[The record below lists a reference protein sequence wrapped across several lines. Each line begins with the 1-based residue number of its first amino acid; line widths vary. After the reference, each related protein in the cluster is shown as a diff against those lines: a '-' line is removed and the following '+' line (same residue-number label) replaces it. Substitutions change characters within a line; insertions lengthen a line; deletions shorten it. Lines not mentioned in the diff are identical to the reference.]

1 MRACIHVCMTTLA
14 EWMGALAQYHTYH
27 STPETMTHGT
37 GDRVTSG
44 LSVASSSSP
53 IIQTEG
59 MAGISEHVVVER
71 YPFV

>member
-1 MRACIHVCMTTLA
+1 MTTLA
-14 EWMGALAQYHTYH
+14 EWMEALAQYHMYH
-27 STPETMTHGT
+27 STPENMTHVI
-37 GDRVTSG
+37 GDRVTSSR
-44 LSVASSSSP
+44 LSVASSPSP